1 MKIIIDS
8 ELKQKCPGFQIGV
21 LQFEASPAIVP
32 ELDQKIQKIEE
43 AIQKQYKLAEVLKIP
58 NIAAAREG
66 YKALGKDP
74 SRYRLAVESL
84 YRRIVKGNSLYRINN
99 LVDLGN
105 VLSLETMRSIA
116 VLDQDQIVGD
126 TITIRIGRDESYEG
140 IGRGNLNIENI
151 PVYCDEVG
159 PFGSPTSDTERTM
172 ITERT
177 KNVLLFI
184 ISFNGYNKI
193 LEDIE
198 LTKDLYTRYS
208 QAKNFSYELI

>member
-1 MKIIIDS
+1 MKINIDS
-8 ELKQKCPGFQIGV
+8 ELKQKCPGFQVGV
-21 LQFEASPAIVP
+21 LQFEASPAFVP
-32 ELDQKIQKIEE
+32 ELDQKIQSLEE
-43 AIQKQYKLAEVLKIP
+43 AIQKKYELADVLKIP

-126 TITIRIGRDESYEG
+126 TITIRIGRDEPYEG

>member
-8 ELKQKCPGFQIGV
+8 ELKKKCPDFQIGV
-21 LQFEASPAIVP
+21 LTFEAMPAVVP
-32 ELDQKIQKIEE
+32 ELDQKIQELEE
-43 AIQKQYKLAEVLKIP
+43 QIQNQYELADVLKIP
-58 NIAAAREG
+58 NILSAREG

-116 VLDQDQIVGD
+116 VLDADKIEGD
-126 TITIRIGRDESYEG
+126 TITIRIGRDEPYEG
-140 IGRGNLNIENI
+140 IGRGSLNIENI
-151 PVYCDEVG
+151 PVYCDHIG

-172 ITERT
+172 ITDET

-193 LEDIE
+193 LEDLE
-198 LTKDLYTRYS
+198 LAKDLYARYS
-208 QAKNFSYELI
+208 QAKNFSQELI